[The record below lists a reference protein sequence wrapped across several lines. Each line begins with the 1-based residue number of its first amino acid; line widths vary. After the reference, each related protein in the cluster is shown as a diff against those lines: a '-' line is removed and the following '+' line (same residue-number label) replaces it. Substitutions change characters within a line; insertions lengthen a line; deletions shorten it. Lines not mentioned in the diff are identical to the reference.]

1 MAALFF
7 APSVWLMA
15 RVPYPYKA
23 VLLLAGIVAVVAGF
37 YVQIGRP
44 DEVLLWISWTGFAVW
59 LYLLVGT
66 YMGIRKAIGH
76 MRGLAEALSEGELL
90 EHEPLHGKD
99 EFAQISHVMNR
110 VIATMQQ
117 NLTMLR
123 EYQGAVDSGTLVNKT
138 DPQGHITY
146 VNRAFEQ
153 LSGYTLDELRGKT
166 HRIFRSPNT
175 SDLQLQILWDLLEE
189 KEVYRGVFENIA
201 KDGTPFYVK
210 STIIPILDKHG
221 EVTEYLAI
229 MSDITAL
236 KDHEKR
242 LETQLY
248 VDDLTGLPNRNAL
261 HKAASE
267 ATDAKMMLLNID
279 GFSAFN
285 TIYGEAVGD
294 ELIIQLGS
302 KLTSLTAPGALRLFR
317 MAADEYAILA
327 DEQIPESAFLEDVV
341 MLAHYLNPLHL
352 HCRGHEI
359 HLRVSIGAVIA
370 ARNDG
375 KRPLAAMASIAM
387 KEAKRR
393 SQRAY
398 YFYSEIADASFQLEQ
413 NLATIG
419 QLDYAIKNE
428 TVICH
433 YQPIYHVQSASVTK
447 YESLM
452 RLVDGEGVLHMPSE
466 FIGVAKG
473 AYLYTQLTQQV
484 VLNTLAMA
492 ALHPDLFFTIN
503 IDIEDIEDVGTTVF
517 IIDQLRRSSCAERIT
532 FELVE
537 SEELEENEM
546 VVSFFMRL
554 KALGCKIAID
564 DFGSGYSNYGYLLK
578 LGVDVVKI
586 DGSLILGA
594 DKDENKRRI
603 VASIIDISHELG
615 METVTE
621 YVHNKAL
628 FDVVVAL
635 GTDYVQGSYIA
646 PAAERILSD
655 NGMKNVTGGEAV

>member
-1 MAALFF
+1 MVALFF
-7 APSVWLMA
+7 APAAWLMG
-15 RVPYPYKA
+15 RLSYRYKA
-23 VLLLAGIVAVVAGF
+23 LLLAGGIVAIFAGYEIAAPEEAYSWMMPVAF
-37 YVQIGRP
+37 
-44 DEVLLWISWTGFAVW
+44 LVW
-59 LYLLVGT
+59 LYLAAGS
-66 YMGIRKAIGH
+66 YMGVRDAIAH
-76 MRGLAEALSEGELL
+76 MRSLSEALSDGELL
-90 EHEPLHGKD
+90 EREPLQSRD
-99 EFAQISHVMNR
+99 EFGTISCAMND

-117 NLTMLR
+117 NLTTLR
-123 EYQGAVDSGTLVNKT
+123 EYRGAVDSATLVNKT
-138 DPQGHITY
+138 DPQGRITY

-153 LSGYTLDELRGKT
+153 LSGYTLAELRGKT
-166 HRIFRSPNT
+166 HTLLRSPNT
-175 SDLQLQILWDLLEE
+175 SDLQIQILWDLLEE
-189 KEVYRGVFENIA
+189 KEIYRGVFEDIA

-229 MSDITAL
+229 MFDITAL
-236 KDHEKR
+236 KDHEQR

-248 VDDLTGLPNRNAL
+248 IDDLTGLPNRNAL

-267 ATDAKMMLLNID
+267 ADDAKMMLLNID

-294 ELIIQLGS
+294 ELIIQLGK
-302 KLTSLTAPGALRLFR
+302 KLLSLTAPGSLRLFR

-341 MLAHYLNPLHL
+341 MLSHYLNPLHL

-359 HLRVSIGAVIA
+359 RLRVSIGAVIA

-375 KRPLAAMASIAM
+375 KRPLTAMASIAM

-393 SQRAY
+393 PQRAY

-413 NLATIG
+413 NLATVG
-419 QLDYAIKNE
+419 RLDYAIKNE

-433 YQPIYHVQSASVTK
+433 YQPIYHVESGSVSK
-447 YESLM
+447 FESLM
-452 RLVDGEGVLHMPSE
+452 RLVDAEGAMHMPAE
-466 FIGVAKG
+466 FIGVAKR
-473 AYLYTQLTQQV
+473 AYLYTQLTHQV

-492 ALHPDLFFTIN
+492 ALNPELFFTIN
-503 IDIEDIEDVGTTVF
+503 IDIEDIEDVATTVF
-517 IIDQLRRSSCAERIT
+517 ILDQLRRSSCAERIT

-546 VVSFFMRL
+546 VLSFFMRL

-603 VASIIDISHELG
+603 IASIIDISHELG
-615 METVTE
+615 MQTVTE
-621 YVHNKAL
+621 YVHSKAL

-635 GTDYVQGSYIA
+635 GTDYVQGTYIA
-646 PAAERILSD
+646 PAAERIVTEWSEGSLSA
-655 NGMKNVTGGEAV
+655 GGEV